1 MNNGIVFQVETTRIL
16 QILAKEIYDSPLAL
30 LRENL
35 QNAYDAIRMRFAPNG
50 TLMDGGRIDICI
62 DGNQISITDNG
73 IGMTEEVLRENFWKA
88 GSSGKRSIEAHRA
101 GVVGSFGIGAMANFG
116 VCTRLLVET
125 RNATEALV
133 LRSVAER
140 DTLKIAEECI
150 SLEKAEI
157 DREIGTTVSATLD
170 NEHPINP
177 DQALNYL
184 KSYVELLQVPV
195 FLNGNLIS
203 QKSIESK
210 LPIDGRTFSELGIL
224 NLKDNLCSGIF
235 DVRIDI
241 NGRVLIFVT
250 DITLGGNP
258 VEGSIGLVQNG
269 GQLMGLRSYFGLA
282 PIPVIGSYQLG
293 GFANLSFLQ
302 PTAGR
307 EALSR
312 ESIEQVTHLINLAEK
327 AASELI
333 STTSGADKNN
343 AFLQWLTSHGRYDLA
358 NMVSIHA
365 LPEAEDIPLGQ
376 IKSYTGFRI
385 THYYTGNDPHI
396 LSTFASEG
404 TCLLRVAQ
412 SNPRRQIHLYF
423 LTNILKIAA
432 VPDSAQ
438 VTKTYKGSDL
448 TIREASILLRIG
460 AILRDDY
467 LISDVELVLADI
479 SHGVT
484 IFPQKNNEQLTI
496 YLARSSTL
504 LPPLL
509 EFYDKAYELFTQFM
523 KDFVRVHIYPRI
535 QQFVPSST
543 RDGVDALRKMLQ
555 RNRELYSYDETGFG
569 DLEGILGE
577 YLSGNASFVQVLH
590 DARTRVK
597 PQSQSVSRDQVG
609 SVETEVPG
617 IAESPITPSDE
628 AGQEMLPSPPIIR
641 DSISSDMKILI
652 TNEKYPSL
660 NNFTMLLGLS
670 DRLMRTEAEFFRTPH
685 TTRILWGGHR
695 VVYIFT
701 EATGRLSLYYD
712 IELREPIEP
721 TKAGGGMFPTTTLI
735 TQKRIFIPVPDMLT
749 DEFKIATGS
758 KQFFV
763 RFDILSSDV
772 I

>member
-1 MNNGIVFQVETTRIL
+1 M
-16 QILAKEIYDSPLAL
+16 
-30 LRENL
+30 
-35 QNAYDAIRMRFAPNG
+35 
-50 TLMDGGRIDICI
+50 
-62 DGNQISITDNG
+62 
-73 IGMTEEVLRENFWKA
+73 
-88 GSSGKRSIEAHRA
+88 
-101 GVVGSFGIGAMANFG
+101 
-116 VCTRLLVET
+116 
-125 RNATEALV
+125 
-133 LRSVAER
+133 
-140 DTLKIAEECI
+140 
-150 SLEKAEI
+150 
-157 DREIGTTVSATLD
+157 
-170 NEHPINP
+170 
-177 DQALNYL
+177 

-210 LPIDGRTFSELGIL
+210 LPIDGRTFSDLGIL
-224 NLKDNLCSGIF
+224 NLKDNLCSGTF

-250 DITLGGNP
+250 DIALGGNP

-282 PIPVIGSYQLG
+282 PIPVIGNYQLG

-343 AFLQWLTSHGRYDLA
+343 AFLQWVTSHGRYELA

-365 LPEAEDIPLGQ
+365 LPEAEDIALGQ
-376 IKSYTGFRI
+376 IKSHIGSRT
-385 THYYTGNDPHI
+385 THYYTGSDAHI
-396 LSTFASEG
+396 LTTFSSEG

-412 SNPRRQIHLYF
+412 NNPRRQIHLHY
-423 LTNILKIAA
+423 LTNILKVQA
-432 VPDSAQ
+432 VPDSVQ
-438 VTKTYKGSDL
+438 VTKKYQGSDL
-448 TIREASILLRIG
+448 TIREASVLLRIG
-460 AILRDDY
+460 SILRDDY
-467 LISDVELVLADI
+467 LIGEVELIFADI

-484 IFPQKNNEQLTI
+484 IFPIKNNEHLTI
-496 YLARSSTL
+496 YLARSCSL
-504 LPPLL
+504 FPPLF
-509 EFYDKAYELFTQFM
+509 EFYDRAYELFTQFV

-555 RNRELYSYDETGFG
+555 RNRELYSYDESGFG
-569 DLEGILGE
+569 DLEGILGD
-577 YLSGNASFVQVLH
+577 YLSGNTTFVQVLH
-590 DARTRVK
+590 DSRTRVK

-617 IAESPITPSDE
+617 IAESPVTPSNE
-628 AGQEMLPSPPIIR
+628 NGQEFLPSPPIIR

-721 TKAGGGMFPTTTLI
+721 TKAGGGMFQTTTLI
-735 TQKRIFIPVPDMLT
+735 TQKRIFVPIPDMLT